1 LELLYQRL
9 KSLQEN
15 KQPIRV
21 GLVGCGQMG
30 SGMVSLVSQMPG
42 LEVVAIAELD
52 MEKAKDAFKTAGVPE
67 ENIAIVD
74 NPKKAEDLLKR
85 GKVVICE
92 KALSLVSIPFLQAV
106 VEATGIPRVGAQV
119 ALECIF
125 HQKHVIMLNVETEVT
140 VGRIL
145 KKMADRANVIY
156 TVSAGDEPGAIKEL
170 YNFASSLGF
179 SVVAAGKGKNNPL
192 NLNATPDNCQEE
204 ALRKDMS
211 SRMLTSFID
220 GTKTMI
226 EMTAVANATG
236 LVPDIPGMHGPK
248 ADVSELTQV
257 LIPKKDGGILSRSGV
272 VDYSIGNVAPGVFLI
287 VTTVKERVRK
297 DLKYYGMGPGPY
309 YLFYRPYHLCSIETP
324 LSVARAVLFN
334 EPTLNSEQRVAEVV
348 TVAKQNLDVGTTID
362 GIGGYHVFGR
372 IYPLQ
377 EARKKNLLSLGLAEG
392 AKVKVKIGKGEYI
405 TTNMVKPETE
415 SIVYQLW
422 KLQESLGG
430 SHFKNKQV

>member
-1 LELLYQRL
+1 MELFYQKL
-9 KSLQEN
+9 KSLEEQ
-15 KQPIRV
+15 KQTIKV

-52 MEKAKDAFKTAGVPE
+52 VERAKSAYETAGIPG
-67 ENIAIVD
+67 ENIFVVD
-74 NPKKAEDLLKR
+74 NPEKAENLLKK
-85 GKVVICE
+85 GKVIVC
-92 KALSLVSIPFLQAV
+92 KKTLTLVSVPSLQAV

-140 VGRIL
+140 VGWIL
-145 KKMADRANVIY
+145 KKMADKANVVY

-192 NLNATPDNCQEE
+192 DFNATPDQCQEE
-204 ALRKDMS
+204 ALKKDMS
-211 SRMLTSFID
+211 PRMLNSFID

-226 EMTAVANATG
+226 EMTVIANATG
-236 LVPDIPGMHGPK
+236 LVPDVPGMHGPK
-248 ADVSELTQV
+248 VDVSELTQV
-257 LIPKKDGGILSRSGV
+257 LVPKEDGGILSRSGV

-287 VTTVKERVRK
+287 VTTNKERVRK

-309 YLFYRPYHLCSIETP
+309 YLLYRPYHLCSIETP

-334 EPTLNSEQRVAEVV
+334 EPTLNSERRVAEVV
-348 TVAKQNLDVGTTID
+348 TVAKQNLDVGVTID
-362 GIGGYHVFGR
+362 GIGGYHVLGR
-372 IYPLQ
+372 IYLLQ
-377 EARKKNLLSLGLAEG
+377 EARKKNLLPLGLAEG
-392 AKVKVKIGKGEYI
+392 ARVKVQVSKGECI
-405 TTNMVKPETE
+405 SMDMVEPKTE
-415 SIVYQLW
+415 STIYQLW
-422 KLQESLGG
+422 KLQESLWE
-430 SHFKNKQV
+430 SNLKSKQV